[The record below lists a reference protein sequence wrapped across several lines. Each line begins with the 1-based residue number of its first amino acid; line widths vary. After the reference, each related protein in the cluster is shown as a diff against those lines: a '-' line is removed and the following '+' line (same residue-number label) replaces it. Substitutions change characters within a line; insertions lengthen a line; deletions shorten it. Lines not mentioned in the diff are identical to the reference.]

1 MHSLSTQTLSS
12 PKSLASALPLV
23 AGSVGQLMFGIS
35 LIVFLVALI
44 VSALQRGG
52 SARPFL
58 WSEQKSGPRL
68 ADRFACA

>member
-1 MHSLSTQTLSS
+1 
-12 PKSLASALPLV
+12 
-23 AGSVGQLMFGIS
+23 MFGIS